1 MDYAVWMRA
10 SLITITGGGGGV
22 ALSAENEIKGTR
34 MHGWWV
40 NRLQEKNEKRYGP
53 AVYGVDFCW

>member
-1 MDYAVWMRA
+1 MDAGFSDKNYWEGR
-10 SLITITGGGGGV
+10 GV

-34 MHGWWV
+34 MQVVG